1 MQNLL
6 VTIVGR
12 DRPGIIYQVSRILA
26 DRHCNVIEVSQTTLM
41 DEFAGLFSCAMPR
54 GTDPDELDRVL
65 GEALAGSGLG
75 HWVKAGT
82 IDNAPAMLR
91 DRLEPY
97 VVTLRGPDR
106 LGIIPEFSGI
116 MAGFEVNI
124 NNLRAV
130 SMTGGQDGN
139 SPQVVLFFELS
150 VPREVKQGAFRQALN
165 MAAEEMGMEMSLQHR
180 DIFEAIH
187 RL

>member
-26 DRHCNVIEVSQTTLM
+26 DRHCNVLEVSQTTLM
-41 DEFAGLFSCAMPR
+41 DEFAGLFSCAMPQ
-54 GTDPDELDRVL
+54 GTDPQELDRAL
-65 GEALAGSGLG
+65 GEALDGSGLG
-75 HWVKAGT
+75 HWVKAGA
-82 IDNAPAMLR
+82 IDHSPPPDQAH
-91 DRLEPY
+91 LEPY

-116 MAGFEVNI
+116 MAGFDVNI

-130 SMTGGQDGN
+130 SLTGEAGGDGLE
-139 SPQVVLFFELS
+139 VVMFFELS

-165 MAAEEMGMEMSLQHR
+165 LAAEEMGMEMSLQHR